1 MTKKSSKLL
10 EVIRLPQPNNSLN
23 INNTDHNNLNI
34 NNTDHNNSLNINKID
49 HNNNLNMNNNNS
61 ISLMSQSQ

>member
-10 EVIRLPQPNNSLN
+10 EVIRLPQPNNS
-23 INNTDHNNLNI
+23 LNI

-61 ISLMSQSQ
+61 ISLMSQP

>member
-23 INNTDHNNLNI
+23 INNTDHNNSLNI
-34 NNTDHNNSLNINKID
+34 NNID

-61 ISLMSQSQ
+61 ISLMSQP